1 MSTLHPK
8 TVTVPISR
16 RLQKSAPEITILTI
30 PNDQVKVLQSN
41 CGGRLVD
48 MFSPTG
54 RRNNSSSYITLMGSR
69 VTHLSVKGA
78 AKFGS
83 KEAKAV
89 RMNPSSSVVIVV
101 LLVNGDKRREVLVLG
116 IEILWWV
123 RQC

>member
-1 MSTLHPK
+1 
-8 TVTVPISR
+8 
-16 RLQKSAPEITILTI
+16 
-30 PNDQVKVLQSN
+30 
-41 CGGRLVD
+41 
-48 MFSPTG
+48 MFVPTG
-54 RRNNSSSYITLMGSR
+54 RRNNSCSYITLMGSR

-89 RMNPSSSVVIVV
+89 RMNPSSSVVIEV